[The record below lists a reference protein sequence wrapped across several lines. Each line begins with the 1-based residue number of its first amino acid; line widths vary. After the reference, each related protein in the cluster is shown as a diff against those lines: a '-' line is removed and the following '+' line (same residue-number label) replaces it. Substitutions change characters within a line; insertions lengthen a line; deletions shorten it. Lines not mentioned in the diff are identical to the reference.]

1 MAQARDAEATKAR
14 IFAAATAEFAAHG
27 IAGARIDRIAREA
40 KANKQLIY
48 AYFGDKA
55 ELFRQVVQ
63 HAMLDLA
70 AAVPPDP
77 EDPGGYLDRLMA
89 YHAAHPQ
96 LLRLMLW
103 EGLEYGNGGSEVQRE
118 EERRAYY
125 AAKAAAFAAAQE
137 RGAIDRYL
145 PPQHL
150 VFIISALAGWPFA
163 VSQFRRLLVGETE
176 EDAARLSESLHAAVR
191 RLTGMEGSPPK
202 GSSPKGSS
210 PKGSSPKESQ
220 LEGPQREGS
229 QAERPQAERPQ
240 TAGS

>member
-1 MAQARDAEATKAR
+1 MASTRDAEATKAR
-14 IFAAATAEFAAHG
+14 IFAAATAEFATHG

-77 EDPGGYLDRLMA
+77 ENPDGYLDRLMA
-89 YHAAHPQ
+89 YHAARPE

-103 EGLEYGNGGSEVQRE
+103 EGLEYGSGGFEVQRE
-118 EERRAYY
+118 QERREYY

-137 RGAIDRYL
+137 KGAIERYL
-145 PPQHL
+145 PPEHL
-150 VFIISALAGWPFA
+150 VFIISALAGWPVA
-163 VSQFRRLLVGETE
+163 VSQFRNLLVGETE
-176 EDAARLSESLHAAVR
+176 EDAAQLRESLRTAVR
-191 RLTGMEGSPPK
+191 RLTGTDGS
-202 GSSPKGSS
+202 
-210 PKGSSPKESQ
+210 
-220 LEGPQREGS
+220 
-229 QAERPQAERPQ
+229 
-240 TAGS
+240 

>member
-55 ELFRQVVQ
+55 ELFRQVIQ

-77 EDPGGYLDRLMA
+77 EDPAGYLDRLMA
-89 YHAAHPQ
+89 YHAAHPE

-103 EGLEYGNGGSEVQRE
+103 EGLEYGSGGSEVQRE
-118 EERRAYY
+118 EERRASY
-125 AAKAAAFAAAQE
+125 AAKAAAFSAAQE
-137 RGAIDRYL
+137 RGAIDGYL

-150 VFIISALAGWPFA
+150 VFVISALAGWPFA
-163 VSQFRRLLVGETE
+163 VSQFRRLLVGDTE

-191 RLTGMEGSPPK
+191 RLTGTEGSPSK
-202 GSSPKGSS
+202 
-210 PKGSSPKESQ
+210 
-220 LEGPQREGS
+220 GS
-229 QAERPQAERPQ
+229 QAEGPEHEGPEHEGPHPQ
-240 TAGS
+240 GS

>member
-1 MAQARDAEATKAR
+1 MAPTRDAEATKAR

-55 ELFRQVVQ
+55 ELFRKVVQ
-63 HAMLDLA
+63 HTMLNLA

-77 EDPGGYLDRLMA
+77 EDPDGYLDRLMA
-89 YHAAHPQ
+89 YHAAHPE

-103 EGLEYGNGGSEVQRE
+103 EGLEYGSGGFEVQRE

-125 AAKAAAFAAAQE
+125 AGKSAAFAAAQE

-150 VFIISALAGWPFA
+150 VFIISALAGWPYA
-163 VSQFRRLLVGETE
+163 VSQFRNLLVGETE
-176 EDAARLSESLHAAVR
+176 EDAAQLRESLRAAVR
-191 RLTGMEGSPPK
+191 RLTGTDGAS
-202 GSSPKGSS
+202 GRDG
-210 PKGSSPKESQ
+210 
-220 LEGPQREGS
+220 
-229 QAERPQAERPQ
+229 A
-240 TAGS
+240 